1 LLKVAKRLKG
11 IQTASSISRILN
23 VNKRTAINYVWRL
36 RKEGYLTTD
45 YGRRKIRLYRVSLLH
60 KEKRGY
66 SFYELLNK
74 NSKVKLSVKEDYI
87 IHSEKEPSVEE
98 ILVMGVKS
106 KEFRTVLASLG
117 LFNKIKDWSKLK
129 FFADK
134 YGLGRE
140 IGALYDVARI
150 SMRVRKMDNRTRRG
164 LRKGKRGFIIE
175 NIKSKD
181 FKDIER
187 GWKVHVPFNKQDLE
201 VYKE

>member
-1 LLKVAKRLKG
+1 MLKVAKRLKG

-45 YGRRKIRLYRVSLLH
+45 YGRRKIRLYRVSLLC
-60 KEKRGY
+60 KEKTGY

-98 ILVMGVKS
+98 ILVMAVKS

-140 IGALYDVARI
+140 IGALYDVARSSI
-150 SMRVRKMDNRTRRG
+150 RVRKMDNRTRGG

-187 GWKVHVPFNKQDLE
+187 EWKVHIPFNKQDLE